1 MLHPKNS
8 QKPYKN
14 SADYRSVAFFF
25 VRLHPMKNK
34 LFISFLATMLC
45 IATAYPQARII
56 MPDSSQITTNPD
68 SLDLLPREPLQP
80 DSLDPTQ
87 RQSTHLDHLINDHGA
102 EADSLLRLARMTI
115 WKLDART
122 ANRLP
127 AISDTLLH
135 NYQQTTLPDGQSVAM
150 GFLAPLG
157 SPAISKIFF
166 DRGETETFVFND
178 AHYLYLKDPEKL
190 LFVNTR
196 VPYSK
201 INFQRGTGKQTN
213 EERLDARI
221 TTNFGKSLNVGVDVD
236 LINARGFYN
245 SQAVKHNNFTLFGNY
260 LSDRIEAHAFMNLG
274 SMTNFENGGITE
286 EIFITDPDAVQENFT
301 SRDIP
306 VKFTNTWNALG
317 NNRYFLSGRY
327 NLGYREIEGDSL
339 HQGVSHFVPVASIG
353 YSTQY
358 IRQHRRF
365 LSHDTAFVDVEGV
378 QMQNIDQF
386 YANRYYDEAVDDSIH
401 FTSFKNSVSLS
412 LREGFKEWVK
422 FGLTAF
428 LEHDLRNYSMRD
440 SVGPGYMNHRESA
453 VTIGGL
459 LNKQQGENLLF
470 NLRADMGVLGVN
482 LGEFRAMGDVET
494 GFDLAGRRTTLS
506 AQAYIKNLRPKYLQD
521 NYYSKYFRWNHDFG
535 DIRRVYV
542 GGKLH
547 IPFTNTTLSAGVE
560 NLQNFIYFDQDKHIA
575 QEGDNIQVLTA
586 RVDQNLRL
594 GVFNWDNQVVYQ
606 TSSNQQVIPL
616 PTLSIYSNIY
626 LKAKIVNELSLQLG
640 VDAHY
645 HTKYLVPGYEPALL
659 QFYNQNEKE
668 IGNYPIATVYA
679 NMHLKQTRFFVMFY
693 NVATKVLKPYEYF
706 SLPGYPVN
714 PFTFKMGVSINLHN

>member
-1 MLHPKNS
+1 
-8 QKPYKN
+8 
-14 SADYRSVAFFF
+14 
-25 VRLHPMKNK
+25 MKNK
-34 LFISFLATMLC
+34 LLISFLATMLC

-56 MPDSSQITTNPD
+56 MPDSSQITTDPD
-68 SLDLLPREPLQP
+68 SLDLLPRRPIVP
-80 DSLDPTQ
+80 DSAGRSQ
-87 RQSTHLDHLINDHGA
+87 RSSSQLDHLINDHGA
-102 EADSLLRLARMTI
+102 EADSLQRLSRMTI
-115 WKLDART
+115 WKIDSRT
-122 ANRLP
+122 GNRMP
-127 AISDTLLH
+127 ALSDTLLH

-166 DRGETETFVFND
+166 DRGETETFVFNNPY
-178 AHYLYLKDPEKL
+178 YLYLKDPEKL

-201 INFQRGTGKQTN
+201 LNFQRGTGKQTN

-221 TTNFGKSLNVGVDVD
+221 TTNFGKLLNVGVDVD

-245 SQAVKHNNFTLFGNY
+245 SQSVKHNNFTLFGNY
-260 LSDRIEAHAFMNLG
+260 LSERIEVHAFMNLG

-286 EIFITDPDAVQENFT
+286 EIFITDPDAVQQSFT

-306 VKFTNTWNALG
+306 VKFTNTWNALR

-339 HQGVSHFVPVASIG
+339 HQGESHFVPVASIG

-358 IRQHRRF
+358 TQQHRRF
-365 LSHDTAFVDVEGV
+365 LSYDTAYVNVDGV
-378 QMQNIDQF
+378 QMQQIDRF
-386 YANRYYDEAVDDSIH
+386 YTNRYYDEAVDDSISY
-401 FTSFKNSVSLS
+401 TSFKNSVSLS

-440 SVGPGYMNHRESA
+440 SVGPGYINHRESA
-453 VTIGGL
+453 VTLGGM

-470 NLRADMGVLGVN
+470 NLRADLGVLGVN

-494 GFDLAGRRTTLS
+494 GFDIAGRRTTLS
-506 AQAYIKNLRPKYLQD
+506 AQAHIKNLRPKYLQD

-575 QEGDNIQVLTA
+575 QESDNIQVLTA

-616 PTLSIYSNIY
+616 PMLSIYSNIY
-626 LKAKIVNELSLQLG
+626 LKAKIVNELSLQVG

-645 HTKYLVPGYEPALL
+645 HTKYFVPGYEAALL